1 MPKPTLQNVA
11 DELGCTLKDIQRAKK
26 DGVNPYDRESVKR
39 WLDNKREYT
48 PRKKLDDEAPPV
60 TFGDELLTIEE
71 IERNALRPGQTKRD
85 VEVSKVQVAVLRE
98 VLAYK
103 VQRNKLLSRE
113 EIDDRDSRIMHA
125 LQGMFRRMENE
136 IPALCYGLN
145 TMGEMKDVVK
155 AKVRELQNT
164 YADGMSEFWR
174 SYPES

>member
-1 MPKPTLQNVA
+1 M
-11 DELGCTLKDIQRAKK
+11 KDVQRAKK
-26 DGVNPYDRESVKR
+26 DGANPYDREAVKR
-39 WLDNKREYT
+39 WLGNKNEYT
-48 PRKKLDDEAPPV
+48 PRQKRDETPV
-60 TFGDELLTIEE
+60 PIPHGDTSLTIEE
-71 IERNALRPGQTKRD
+71 IEHNALQPGQTKRD
-85 VEVSKVQVAVLRE
+85 VEVSKVQVSVLRE

-155 AKVRELQNT
+155 SKVRELQNT
-164 YADGMSEFWR
+164 YADGMSEFWKD
-174 SYPES
+174 YPES

>member
-1 MPKPTLQNVA
+1 MAKPTLQSVA
-11 DELGCTLKDIQRAKK
+11 DELGCTLKDVQRAKK
-26 DGVNPYDRESVKR
+26 DGANPYDREAVKR
-39 WLDNKREYT
+39 WLDNKREYS
-48 PRKKLDDEAPPV
+48 PRQKPEEKPAPLTV
-60 TFGDELLTIEE
+60 GEVSLTIEE
-71 IERNALRPGQTKRD
+71 IERNALRPGQTKRE

-103 VQRNKLLSRE
+103 IQRNKLLSRE

-155 AKVRELQNT
+155 TKIRELQNT